1 MDLGDALRSAAAAP
15 WLVLSGH
22 IHTPIRWKDRCGGT
36 LTLNPGMNPNANAKV
51 PNFISIDSTRL
62 RAFPFVDGVLTDA
75 ANC

>member
-1 MDLGDALRSAAAAP
+1 
-15 WLVLSGH
+15 
-22 IHTPIRWKDRCGGT
+22 
-36 LTLNPGMNPNANAKV
+36 MNPNANAKV